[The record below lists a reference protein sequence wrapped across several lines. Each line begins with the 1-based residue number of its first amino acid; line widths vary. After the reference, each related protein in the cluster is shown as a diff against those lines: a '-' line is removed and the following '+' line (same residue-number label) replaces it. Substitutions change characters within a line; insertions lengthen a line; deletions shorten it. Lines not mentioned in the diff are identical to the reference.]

1 MAQKYSTEF
10 KEQALEMVRET
21 SVKEASARLGVTD
34 KTLYRWQ
41 QAKRLGAHPSEVSGD
56 LENQVKALRKEVEE
70 LRQANGILKKAMGFF
85 VKG

>member
-1 MAQKYSTEF
+1 MVQKYSAEF
-10 KEQALEMVRET
+10 KEQALELARET

-41 QAKRLGAHPSEVSGD
+41 QAKRLSNHPQAVTGG
-56 LENQVKALRKEVEE
+56 LEQQVKSLRKENEE
-70 LRQANGILKKAMGFF
+70 LRQANMILKKAMGFF

>member
-10 KEQALEMVRET
+10 KEQALELARET

-41 QAKRLGAHPSEVSGD
+41 QAKRLGTHPQEVTGD
-56 LENQVKALRKEVEE
+56 LENQVKSLRKENEE
-70 LRQANGILKKAMGFF
+70 LRQANMILKKAMGFF

>member
-41 QAKRLGAHPSEVSGD
+41 QAKRLETQPSEVSGD

>member
-21 SVKEASARLGVTD
+21 SVKEVSARLGVTD

-56 LENQVKALRKEVEE
+56 VEKQVKALRKEVEE

>member
-41 QAKRLGAHPSEVSGD
+41 QAKRLGTHPQEVTGD
-56 LENQVKALRKEVEE
+56 LENQVKSLRKEVEE
-70 LRQANGILKKAMGFF
+70 LRQANMILKKAMGFF